1 MRSNLYKGPNPNR
14 AQPTFVHAQIK
25 PRGVSNNPINGRPQ
39 SKHHNNHHYGLPGN
53 AIDSQ
58 LSNFPTIGPPSGSL
72 GTIILIIKKYRLF
85 KDIVAGSKSELAA
98 ELRASWKIFIER
110 YLAY

>member
-25 PRGVSNNPINGRPQ
+25 PRGVSNNPGRP
-39 SKHHNNHHYGLPGN
+39 NNHHYGN
-53 AIDSQ
+53 AVDSQ

>member
-1 MRSNLYKGPNPNR
+1 M
-14 AQPTFVHAQIK
+14 HAQIK
-25 PRGVSNNPINGRPQ
+25 PRGVSNNPGRPQ
-39 SKHHNNHHYGLPGN
+39 SKHNNHHYGLPGN
-53 AIDSQ
+53 AIDSTFSTNSQ

-72 GTIILIIKKYRLF
+72 GTIILFLKKYRLF

>member
-1 MRSNLYKGPNPNR
+1 
-14 AQPTFVHAQIK
+14 VHAQIK
-25 PRGVSNNPINGRPQ
+25 PRGVSNNGRPQ
-39 SKHHNNHHYGLPGN
+39 SKHNNHHYGLPGN
-53 AIDSQ
+53 AVDCTNSQ